1 MDFYCSICKHDFKTR
16 WRLKRHK
23 ERKKPCK
30 VVEFENN
37 PKTIP
42 KQSQNNPKIIPKQSQ
57 NNPKKNHICKYCNKT
72 YTTANALYKHINEI
86 RCKKL
91 PEKEIKRIKIF
102 RNNKVLNKKIEK
114 EIVQINNNN
123 KNINISGKNNT
134 NIQNQ
139 QNNNNITN
147 SNNTTYNIK
156 INPFGKENLESIT
169 PNEKIRILNRAF
181 MAFPEALK
189 KIHYDIPENRNFF
202 NTDKKDKKYIQVFD
216 GKNIIYEDKE
226 KIKDDI
232 SYGIMGHLE
241 TWFDEYQRR
250 FNSIRKE
257 LISKMFNEFNH
268 GRLEDKVVNDIE
280 KFILSYSN
288 DVKELLQKQ
297 ILELKNDELKNKNKK
312 LEKN

>member
-1 MDFYCSICKHDFKTR
+1 MSLFKCLNCSREFRRKDYLKKH
-16 WRLKRHK
+16 LL
-23 ERKKPCK
+23 RKNPCK
-30 VVEFENN
+30 EVEFENN

-42 KQSQNNPKIIPKQSQ
+42 KQSQNNPKTIPKQSQ
-57 NNPKKNHICKYCNKT
+57 KKQKKNHICKYCNKS
-72 YTTANALYKHINEI
+72 YTTANALYKHLNEI

-91 PEKEIKRIKIF
+91 PEKEIKRIKAF

-114 EIVQINNNN
+114 EIVQINNN
-123 KNINISGKNNT
+123 KTINTNCNNNT
-134 NIQNQ
+134 M
-139 QNNNNITN
+139 TN
-147 SNNTTYNIK
+147 SHNTTYNIK

-169 PNEKIRILNRAF
+169 PNEKVRILNRAF

-189 KIHYDIPENRNFF
+189 KIHFDIPENRNFF
-202 NTDKKDKKYIQVFD
+202 NTDKKDKKYIQVFN

-257 LISKMFNEFNH
+257 LISKMFKEFNN

-288 DVKELLQKQ
+288 NIKELLQKQ
-297 ILELKNDELKNKNKK
+297 ILELKKDELKNKK
-312 LEKN
+312 LEKNKKIII

>member
-1 MDFYCSICKHDFKTR
+1 MSNKICYRCSKEFKYPYLLKKH
-16 WRLKRHK
+16 L
-23 ERKKPCK
+23 ERKYPCK
-30 VVEFENN
+30 VVENKN
-37 PKTIP
+37 DTKMIP
-42 KQSQNNPKIIPKQSQ
+42 NDTKMIPNDTKMIPVKFTK
-57 NNPKKNHICKYCNKT
+57 NEKKNIKIHKCKFCKQEFKNVRS
-72 YTTANALYKHINEI
+72 LYRHNNEI
-86 RCKKL
+86 RCKEI
-91 PEKEIKRIKIF
+91 PDKEIKKIKAF

-114 EIVQINNNN
+114 EIVQINNN
-123 KNINISGKNNT
+123 KTINTNCNNNT
-134 NIQNQ
+134 M
-139 QNNNNITN
+139 TN
-147 SNNTTYNIK
+147 SHNTTYNIK

-189 KIHYDIPENRNFF
+189 KIHFDIPENRNFF
-202 NTDKKDKKYIQVFD
+202 NTDKKDKKYIQVFN

-250 FNSIRKE
+250 FNSRRKE

-268 GRLEDKVVNDIE
+268 GRLEDKVVNEIE

-297 ILELKNDELKNKNKK
+297 ILEIKNEK
-312 LEKN
+312 LENRLRHA

>member
-1 MDFYCSICKHDFKTR
+1 MSNKSCIRCSKEFKFPYLLKKH
-16 WRLKRHK
+16 L
-23 ERKKPCK
+23 ERKYPCK
-30 VVEFENN
+30 VVEIGNDTKMIPNDTKMIPNDTKMIPVNWTKNENKN
-37 PKTIP
+37 INIHKCKFC
-42 KQSQNNPKIIPKQSQ
+42 KQEF
-57 NNPKKNHICKYCNKT
+57 KNIRS
-72 YTTANALYKHINEI
+72 LYRHNNEI
-86 RCKKL
+86 RCKKI
-91 PEKEIKRIKIF
+91 PETEIKKIKAF

-114 EIVQINNNN
+114 EIVQINNN
-123 KNINISGKNNT
+123 KTINTNCNNNT
-134 NIQNQ
+134 M
-139 QNNNNITN
+139 TN
-147 SNNTTYNIK
+147 SHNTTYNIK

-169 PNEKIRILNRAF
+169 PNEKVRILNRAF

-189 KIHYDIPENRNFF
+189 KIHFDIPENRNFF
-202 NTDKKDKKYIQVFD
+202 NTDKKDKKYIQVFN

-257 LISKMFNEFNH
+257 LISKMFKEFNN

-288 DVKELLQKQ
+288 NIKELLQKQ
-297 ILELKNDELKNKNKK
+297 ILELKRDELKNKNKK
-312 LEKN
+312 LKKK

>member
-1 MDFYCSICKHDFKTR
+1 MSLFKCLNCSREFRRKDYLKKH
-16 WRLKRHK
+16 LL
-23 ERKKPCK
+23 RKNPCK
-30 VVEFENN
+30 EVEIENN

-42 KQSQNNPKIIPKQSQ
+42 KQSQKKQ
-57 NNPKKNHICKYCNKT
+57 KKNHICKYCNKS
-72 YTTANALYKHINEI
+72 YTTANALYKHLNEI

-91 PEKEIKRIKIF
+91 PEKEIKRIKAF

-114 EIVQINNNN
+114 EIVQINNN
-123 KNINISGKNNT
+123 KTINTNCNNNT
-134 NIQNQ
+134 M
-139 QNNNNITN
+139 TN
-147 SNNTTYNIK
+147 SHNTTYNIK

-169 PNEKIRILNRAF
+169 PNEKVRILNRAF

-189 KIHYDIPENRNFF
+189 KIHFDIPENRNFF
-202 NTDKKDKKYIQVFD
+202 NTDKKDKKYIQVFN

-257 LISKMFNEFNH
+257 LISKMFKEFNN

-288 DVKELLQKQ
+288 NIKELLQKQ
-297 ILELKNDELKNKNKK
+297 ILELKKDELKNKK
-312 LEKN
+312 LEKNKKIII